1 MVIQCGWMT
10 IDSIS
15 VINGKATTPAEIVR
29 RIGMVRLYNAI
40 NKRWIHLFSQIF
52 SGVFESKEVGSAQV
66 FNLYAKMFLVGR
78 YIL

>member
-29 RIGMVRLYNAI
+29 RIGMVETRSVNLWRVVSI
-40 NKRWIHLFSQIF
+40 SIRSQQKT
-52 SGVFESKEVGSAQV
+52 SLPRGKC
-66 FNLYAKMFLVGR
+66 
-78 YIL
+78 